1 MAPPPSTAHGRL
13 ASIALPKRHAVQ
25 FYESEEFLHAAVA
38 NFLAGGLEAG
48 EPVIVIATE
57 PHQRAFTARL
67 AAKGIDV
74 EKPCA
79 SGRLVLLD
87 ARDTL
92 TSISTAGEPDWEL
105 FRSRIGGLI
114 EEKRALSGA
123 DRVRAFGEM
132 VDLLW
137 KDGKPKSAI
146 RLEEMWNDLGRL
158 QDFTLLCAY
167 AMGNF
172 LKEADGAKFEQVGHL
187 HTHVVPAESYS
198 ENAHP
203 TVRMH
208 EITVLQQR
216 AQALEAEVAHRKELE
231 KALREALD
239 DRRRAE
245 QALRSSQEEL
255 VDFLENAAEG
265 LHWVGEDGTILWANR
280 AELEMLGYAEDEY
293 VGHRIAEFHA
303 DEDVIADILARLTR
317 GETIKEYEARLRCKD
332 GSIRNV
338 VVHSNVYFRDGKFV
352 HTRCFT
358 RDVTERRKLESELRH
373 QNDELTRAVRF
384 SEMFVG
390 ILGHDLRNPLS
401 AIMTGA
407 SLLAR
412 RAESDKVAKPATR
425 ILTSAER
432 MARMIDQILDFTR
445 IRLGHGI
452 PLQRRRIDLAEVC
465 RLAIDEA
472 ESTGGGERIRLEEGG
487 ESVGTWDGDRLSQ
500 LISNLLG
507 NALAHGT
514 TGAPV
519 VIRLDGT
526 SDDDVV
532 LELQNSGAVPPDV
545 LPVLFDPFHSTSRK
559 QERSSGLGLGLFI
572 SQQIVLA
579 HAGNIE
585 VTSSE
590 EHGTRFIVRL
600 PRNAPVPGPAF
611 GGRGKA

>member
-1 MAPPPSTAHGRL
+1 
-13 ASIALPKRHAVQ
+13 
-25 FYESEEFLHAAVA
+25 
-38 NFLAGGLEAG
+38 
-48 EPVIVIATE
+48 
-57 PHQRAFTARL
+57 
-67 AAKGIDV
+67 
-74 EKPCA
+74 
-79 SGRLVLLD
+79 
-87 ARDTL
+87 
-92 TSISTAGEPDWEL
+92 
-105 FRSRIGGLI
+105 
-114 EEKRALSGA
+114 
-123 DRVRAFGEM
+123 
-132 VDLLW
+132 
-137 KDGKPKSAI
+137 
-146 RLEEMWNDLGRL
+146 
-158 QDFTLLCAY
+158 
-167 AMGNF
+167 
-172 LKEADGAKFEQVGHL
+172 
-187 HTHVVPAESYS
+187 
-198 ENAHP
+198 
-203 TVRMH
+203 
-208 EITVLQQR
+208 
-216 AQALEAEVAHRKELE
+216 
-231 KALREALD
+231 
-239 DRRRAE
+239 
-245 QALRSSQEEL
+245 
-255 VDFLENAAEG
+255 
-265 LHWVGEDGTILWANR
+265 
-280 AELEMLGYAEDEY
+280 
-293 VGHRIAEFHA
+293 
-303 DEDVIADILARLTR
+303 
-317 GETIKEYEARLRCKD
+317 
-332 GSIRNV
+332 
-338 VVHSNVYFRDGKFV
+338 
-352 HTRCFT
+352 
-358 RDVTERRKLESELRH
+358 
-373 QNDELTRAVRF
+373 
-384 SEMFVG
+384 
-390 ILGHDLRNPLS
+390 
-401 AIMTGA
+401 MTGA